1 MKNKL
6 IAEGSQ
12 LVGATHQLKMKA
24 ADGKYYKTDVVD
36 TEQILRLIQSVP
48 SKKAEPFN
56 LWLAHVDSERLDQL
70 VDPGRSI
77 EQVMRD
83 YKDLGYSD
91 QWITQRFKGSEI
103 GKGLTDAWKKHGLH
117 EGA

>member
-1 MKNKL
+1 
-6 IAEGSQ
+6 
-12 LVGATHQLKMKA
+12 MKA

-83 YKDLGYSD
+83 SL
-91 QWITQRFKGSEI
+91 
-103 GKGLTDAWKKHGLH
+103 AMMKHTH
-117 EGA
+117 